1 MPSSENDDRKRERTL
16 EDVLKNPADD
26 LESTVFLWLT
36 PDDMDDSIPAVRRA
50 SLVSLVARDGDRLLV
65 EAREGEDIGSLV
77 EFEGRENVEL
87 AYGSRDP
94 TRSANIFERVE
105 IAERDLERPSTGE

>member
-16 EDVLKNPADD
+16 EDVLENPADD

-36 PDDMDDSIPAVRRA
+36 PEDMDDSILAVRRA
-50 SLVSLVARDGDRLLV
+50 SLVSLVARDADRLLV
-65 EAREGEDIGSLV
+65 EVREGEDVESLI

-87 AYGSRDP
+87 AYGSRYS
-94 TRSANIFERVE
+94 TRGANLFERVR
-105 IAERDLERPSTGE
+105 IAERDLER